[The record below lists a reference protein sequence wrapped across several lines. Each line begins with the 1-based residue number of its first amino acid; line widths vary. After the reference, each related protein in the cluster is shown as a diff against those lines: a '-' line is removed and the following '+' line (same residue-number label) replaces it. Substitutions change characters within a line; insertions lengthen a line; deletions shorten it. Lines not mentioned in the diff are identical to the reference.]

1 MLAGEVGSD
10 SLVGGERGDDVYAV
24 RRRRRL
30 RASSS
35 GSARASD
42 TLDLSLVEE
51 VADFDDLVLVDTGPA
66 VLISYGSGFL
76 LLSNTSLGS
85 VEDTDFVF
93 A

>member
-1 MLAGEVGSD
+1 MW
-10 SLVGGERGDDVYAV
+10 GGTM
-24 RRRRRL
+24 RR
-30 RASSS
+30 ATAE
-35 GSARASD
+35 ARM
-42 TLDLSLVEE
+42 LDLGLVEE

-76 LLSNTSLGS
+76 LLSDTSLGS